1 VNTPVRLGIVFVVA
15 LVIQLTVF
23 VDVRI
28 FGVAPELL
36 ALVAVVAAFFVG
48 PERGP
53 VIAFVAGLLWDVY
66 LPTPLGVSA
75 VIFAVVAYVV
85 ATLNEGLFHDT
96 RGQLVGVVAVGS
108 AASVIGYALLGAIV
122 GEGGLISADL
132 IVIALVVGA
141 SNAVL
146 APIAAPIMAWA
157 LAAEVDRR

>member
-1 VNTPVRLGIVFVVA
+1 MNTPVRLGIVFVVA

-28 FGVAPELL
+28 FDVAPELL

-75 VIFAVVAYVV
+75 VVFAVVAYVV

-96 RGQLVGVVAVGS
+96 RTQLIGVVAVGS

-122 GEGGLISADL
+122 GESGLISADL

>member
-1 VNTPVRLGIVFVVA
+1 MNTPVRLGIVFVVA

-75 VIFAVVAYVV
+75 VVFAVVAYVV

-96 RGQLVGVVAVGS
+96 RTQLIGVVAVGS

-122 GEGGLISADL
+122 GESGLISADL

>member
-1 VNTPVRLGIVFVVA
+1 MNTSVRLGIVFIAA

-36 ALVAVVAAFFVG
+36 ALVAVVAAFFAG

-75 VIFAVVAYVV
+75 IIFAVVAYVV
-85 ATLNEGLFHDT
+85 AVLNEGLFHDT
-96 RGQLVGVVAVGS
+96 RAQLISVVAIGS
-108 AASVIGYALLGAIV
+108 ATSVLGYALLGAIV
-122 GEGGLISADL
+122 GESGLISADL

-141 SNAVL
+141 FNAVL

-157 LAAEVDRR
+157 LAAEVDRQ

>member
-1 VNTPVRLGIVFVVA
+1 MNTPVRLGIVFVVA

-28 FGVAPELL
+28 FDVAPELL

-75 VIFAVVAYVV
+75 VVFAVVAYVV

-96 RGQLVGVVAVGS
+96 RTQLVGVVAVGS

-141 SNAVL
+141 FNAVL
-146 APIAAPIMAWA
+146 APLAAPIMAWA

>member
-1 VNTPVRLGIVFVVA
+1 MNTPVRLGIVFVVA

-96 RGQLVGVVAVGS
+96 RT
-108 AASVIGYALLGAIV
+108 
-122 GEGGLISADL
+122 
-132 IVIALVVGA
+132 
-141 SNAVL
+141 
-146 APIAAPIMAWA
+146 
-157 LAAEVDRR
+157 

>member
-1 VNTPVRLGIVFVVA
+1 MNTPVRLGIVFVVA

-75 VIFAVVAYVV
+75 VVFAVVAYVV

-96 RGQLVGVVAVGS
+96 RTQLVGVVAVGS

-146 APIAAPIMAWA
+146 APIAVPIMAWA